1 MPRRIGNSV
10 ISRQEPFRSSP
21 HLNIQ
26 VDHMIR
32 IAAGCLLVLL
42 LLASAPASFA
52 QKEGNTRSVQGAVTN
67 PDDSTAVGAVVQ
79 LKNIKTLQIRSFIT
93 KDDGAYHF
101 FELSPDVDYELK
113 ADFQGASSGPKTL
126 SSFDSRKKVVIN
138 LKLSKK

>member
-1 MPRRIGNSV
+1 
-10 ISRQEPFRSSP
+10 
-21 HLNIQ
+21 
-26 VDHMIR
+26 MIR
-32 IAAGCLLVLL
+32 IATGCLLVLL

-52 QKEGNTRSVQGAVTN
+52 QKEKEGNTRSVQGAVTN

-138 LKLSKK
+138 LKLNKK